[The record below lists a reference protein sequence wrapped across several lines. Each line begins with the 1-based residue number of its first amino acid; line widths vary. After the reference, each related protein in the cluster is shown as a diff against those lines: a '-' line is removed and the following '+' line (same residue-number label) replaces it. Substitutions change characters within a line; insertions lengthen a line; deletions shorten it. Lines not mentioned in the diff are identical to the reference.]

1 MVKREGQSGEEGVGE
16 AGTGRGG
23 TESKRTAMLGG
34 LIIQSGSSIQWWR
47 LDLGVF
53 GA

>member
-16 AGTGRGG
+16 AGTGREG
-23 TESKRTAMLGG
+23 TEGKRAAMLGG
-34 LIIQSGSSIQWWR
+34 LIIQTGTSIQWWH
-47 LDLGVF
+47 LVLGVF

>member
-16 AGTGRGG
+16 AGTGWGG
-23 TESKRTAMLGG
+23 TESKRTTMLGG
-34 LIIQSGSSIQWWR
+34 LIIQTGTSIQWCH